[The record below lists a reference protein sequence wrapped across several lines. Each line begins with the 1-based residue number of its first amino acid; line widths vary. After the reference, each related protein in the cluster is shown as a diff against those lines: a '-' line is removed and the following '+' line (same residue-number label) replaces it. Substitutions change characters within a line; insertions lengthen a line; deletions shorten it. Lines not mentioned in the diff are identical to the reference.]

1 VKNHTFRWVLLAAVM
16 VQSGAALAKPPA
28 GGVFCQKYPTAQEC
42 SGRQPSC
49 TYCHI
54 APPQRNAYGTAL
66 SQQLAVGMPRP
77 LSDADFAAALPS
89 ALAAIEGQ
97 DADGDGASNLVEIQ
111 QGTLPG
117 DPNSKPSVSACQ
129 GKDNPQYSVC
139 HYDLRYAYK
148 KLLLD
153 FCGASPSFAQVSAL
167 MARPSDADRQ
177 AFLDTEIDRCTQT
190 EFWRGK
196 NGQLWKLAHPKV
208 RPVGSLKDGEDKG
221 GVPLADYYD
230 DYALFAYTQ
239 TDDHDA
245 REVLTADYF
254 VKRDTNPTRYSKVT
268 SLSSQKVDQAH
279 RAGNMTSAWS
289 LTYFVMFTAL
299 PRNAASQMYR
309 SYLGLDIAKQEG
321 LYSVAGEPQDYDAK
335 GVTQKECAACHAT
348 LDPLTYPFR
357 NYNGIS
363 SPRYSVQYIPNRLE
377 TFFRDAAPRI
387 TQTPERGVIF
397 GQPVNDLREWARVAA
412 DSDAFAISTTT
423 DYWKLLIGHA
433 PRPDENA
440 EFVATWKRFRTSHQ
454 YRVQKL
460 LHDIVKTEAYGAP

>member
-1 VKNHTFRWVLLAAVM
+1 
-16 VQSGAALAKPPA
+16 
-28 GGVFCQKYPTAQEC
+28 
-42 SGRQPSC
+42 
-49 TYCHI
+49 
-54 APPQRNAYGTAL
+54 
-66 SQQLAVGMPRP
+66 
-77 LSDADFAAALPS
+77 
-89 ALAAIEGQ
+89 
-97 DADGDGASNLVEIQ
+97 
-111 QGTLPG
+111 
-117 DPNSKPSVSACQ
+117 
-129 GKDNPQYSVC
+129 
-139 HYDLRYAYK
+139 
-148 KLLLD
+148 
-153 FCGASPSFAQVSAL
+153 
-167 MARPSDADRQ
+167 
-177 AFLDTEIDRCTQT
+177 
-190 EFWRGK
+190 
-196 NGQLWKLAHPKV
+196 
-208 RPVGSLKDGEDKG
+208 
-221 GVPLADYYD
+221 
-230 DYALFAYTQ
+230 
-239 TDDHDA
+239 
-245 REVLTADYF
+245 
-254 VKRDTNPTRYSKVT
+254 
-268 SLSSQKVDQAH
+268 
-279 RAGNMTSAWS
+279 MTSAWS

-397 GQPVNDLREWARVAA
+397 GQPVNDLREWARVAS